1 MVHFETEDGSI
12 SVYLQLPFISKQTVN
27 QGLFI
32 IMIYFEGGANYDLFL
47 IMAYFEAEANKG
59 LFVIVSHFETEV
71 N

>member
-1 MVHFETEDGSI
+1 MVHFETRGGPI

-32 IMIYFEGGANYDLFL
+32 IMIYFEGGANYNLFL
-47 IMAYFEAEANKG
+47 VMAYFEAEANKR
-59 LFVIVSHFETEV
+59 LFVIMFHFKTEV